1 MGSVTMTAAEILL
14 DELRRLRTT
23 RGLNQEEFGRLISYS
38 GTHVSAVETG
48 SRPPTTD
55 YAAAIDRALQTGGI
69 FGRLL
74 DRLSVL
80 DLAPPWLREW
90 ISVEE
95 QAAALRWYEPAFVP
109 GLLQTEGYARA
120 ILQAGGHLPPEQIDQ
135 RVRSRIDR
143 QSILNRE
150 NPPRLVVVLDVAV
163 LRRTVNDSRMIMR
176 EQSEHL
182 AAAAELPHV
191 RIHVVPEETGLY
203 PGLQGGFILAT
214 MPDGSALGHIDN
226 QVRSETVSGSAEI
239 AELQRTWESI
249 VRDALPRKLSLALI
263 KEAAL
268 TWT

>member
-1 MGSVTMTAAEILL
+1 MTAAEILL
-14 DELRRLRTT
+14 DELRRSRTT

-55 YAAAIDRALQTGGI
+55 YAAAIDRALRTGGI

-80 DLAPPWLREW
+80 DMAPPWLREW

-95 QAAALRWYEPAFVP
+95 QATALRWYEPAFVP
-109 GLLQTEGYARA
+109 GLLQTEAYARA
-120 ILQAGGHLPPEQIDQ
+120 ILHAGGQLTVEQMDQ
-135 RVRSRIDR
+135 RVRSRIER
-143 QSILNRE
+143 QAILNQG
-150 NPPRLVVVLDVAV
+150 NPPRLVAVLDAAV
-163 LRRTVNDSRMIMR
+163 LRRTANDDRAIMR
-176 EQSEHL
+176 EQLAHL

-203 PGLQGGFILAT
+203 PGLQGGFILAS
-214 MPDGSALGHIDN
+214 MPDDSTLGHTDN
-226 QVRSETVSGSAEI
+226 QVRSETVSGAAEI
-239 AELQRTWESI
+239 ATLERTWEI
-249 VRDALPRKLSLALI
+249 VVRDALPRKLSLALI